1 MIGGFMGAVDSSIV
15 TVSSKGWV
23 VIPSLLRRKIGLKPG
38 MKVSVAEVDGKIV
51 LTPQIGDPVDTLFG
65 KLAGGESLTEAL
77 LNARAE
83 DRGRENKK
91 FRSR

>member
-1 MIGGFMGAVDSSIV
+1 MTTHSSTV

-38 MKVSVAEVDGKIV
+38 MKVSVSEVDGKIV
-51 LTPQIGDPVDTLFG
+51 ITPQYGDPVEALYG
-65 KLAGGESLTEAL
+65 KLAGGESLTAAL
-77 LNARAE
+77 LNAKAD

-91 FRSR
+91 FHSR

>member
-1 MIGGFMGAVDSSIV
+1 MRAVDSSTV

-38 MKVSVAEVDGKIV
+38 MKVSVTEVDGKIV
-51 LTPQIGDPVDTLFG
+51 LTPQIGDPVDALFG
-65 KLAGGESLTEAL
+65 KLAGGESLPGAL
-77 LNARAE
+77 LNSRAE

-91 FRSR
+91 FHSR